1 MRMLDLYS
9 GLGGAS
15 EAFLSAGWDVTRLEN
30 NPLLSGVPNTEM
42 CDVRNLVE
50 NPVDWGGPI
59 DLVWASPPCLEFSTA
74 YMAPGPKAIREGR
87 DFEPDLTLLRVAK
100 QIIDTLNPRWWVI
113 ENVSGAS
120 KIFSQELGMPPRQIV
135 GPFFLWGMFPR
146 LMMPPNWSHSKADG
160 QLWSDDPLRANK
172 RGKIPLG
179 VSEKLLQAISEQRS
193 LEDYI

>member
-15 EAFLSAGWDVTRLEN
+15 EAFLSAGWDVLRIDN
-30 NPLLSGVPNTEM
+30 NPLLSGVPNTVM
-42 CDVRNLVE
+42 NDLSS
-50 NPVDWGGPI
+50 GGWNDKDKF
-59 DLVWASPPCLEFSTA
+59 DLVWASPPCREFSSA
-74 YMAPGPKAIREGR
+74 YSAPGPKAKREGR
-87 DFEPDLTLLRVAK
+87 DFEPDLTLLNQAML
-100 QIIDTLNPRWWVI
+100 IINTINPRWWVI

-120 KIFSQELGMPPRQIV
+120 KIFSRELGMPPRQIV
-135 GPFFLWGMFPR
+135 GPFFLWGLFPR
-146 LMMPPNWSHSKADG
+146 LIMPPGWNHSKFDNDT
-160 QLWSDDPLRANK
+160 WSDDPLRPNK